1 PYLTERLAAVLGD
14 HALVGEV
21 RGFGLLA
28 AIEIVKDRTTRD
40 RFEPEGHAA
49 VVVRDE
55 SIQRGLMMR
64 AVGDTMI
71 LSPPLTW
78 TRETIDEAADIVKA
92 ALDAAIGE
100 LTLGA

>member
-1 PYLTERLAAVLGD
+1 LQGHP
-14 HALVGEV
+14 LVGEV

-28 AIEIVKDRTTRD
+28 AIEIVSNPQTRA

-78 TRETIDEAADIVKA
+78 TRDTIDEAADIIKTS
-92 ALDAAIGE
+92 LDAAMGS
-100 LTLGA
+100 LVPAT